1 MRRQR
6 SLTLSLFVLLAALA
20 PAAAEAQVTTNLRG
34 TWNLNRQASDNLD
47 VAINRAV
54 ARMNIV
60 VRQIARPRLRS
71 TNTMYPTLVVS
82 QEAAN
87 VRVNMAGRPTLS
99 TPYNGQPVLWQRQT
113 GAVCREIK
121 GDCVRVT
128 STIENGHLRQ
138 VFQAEDGRRTNL
150 YTVSADGSRM
160 TMDVTIES
168 PKLPNPLNYKL
179 VYNRA
184 N

>member
-6 SLTLSLFVLLAALA
+6 SLSLFVLLAALI
-20 PAAAEAQVTTNLRG
+20 PAAAGAQVTTNLRG

-47 VAINRAV
+47 AAINRSV
-54 ARMNIV
+54 ARMNII

-82 QEAAN
+82 QENSN
-87 VRVNMAGRPTLS
+87 VRVDMAGRPTLS
-99 TPYNGQPVLWQRQT
+99 TPYNGQPVLWQRET
-113 GAVCREIK
+113 GRTCPEIK

-128 STIENGHLRQ
+128 STVENGHLRQ
-138 VFQAEDGRRTNL
+138 IFQAEDGRRTNL
-150 YTVSADGSRM
+150 YTVSGDGKTM

-168 PKLPNPLNYKL
+168 PKLPQPLNYKL

-184 N
+184 S